1 MDIQDKFNLRKFFQ
15 PDTIASKCRLRF
27 GFTIILVLILAL
39 LFPYLWMGKLA
50 QKSVID
56 SGFSAVETVL
66 KNHMKSRSSFELD
79 TEPFILEETGDKY
92 KSQYSPV
99 NIRWRRFELENQPE
113 SETVFSKKELKT
125 ITEIREEDKQPFR
138 VWGEGSGALATK
150 KYVHLIKSESRCL
163 QCHSEQG
170 AAPPFQNN
178 QPIGAFV
185 ITKLVGHT
193 DRARLVNIIC
203 ILMAGLLAGSGAI
216 IALYV
221 TVQKVILSPL
231 RQLRALANNL
241 AEGNL
246 DTRTS
251 IKTNDE
257 YERLSN
263 AINHMLDGLQSS
275 QEKLRNANRQLDE
288 KILELSERNVELF
301 KANKLKGEF
310 LANMSHE
317 FRTPLNSIMGFADII
332 RERPDAQKEKIQRY
346 ADNIGKSGRNL
357 LSMINDLLEMAK
369 VEAGKVEIKIH
380 EVNIPEICS
389 SLVNFFLPMTTK
401 KSIYV
406 DIDLDPEIPI
416 IRTDP
421 DKLQQILYNFM
432 SNAVK
437 FVPESGKVSVIGRLL
452 NEKTVRLSIADNG
465 PGISKNNLDKIFDK
479 FRQLDGSITRTGT
492 GTGLGLAISKELS
505 VLLGAEIKVES
516 VLNQGAVFSLD
527 LPVLGPDAKMPE
539 TAKDNQQ

>member
-1 MDIQDKFNLRKFFQ
+1 LK

-27 GFTIILVLILAL
+27 GFTIVLVLILAL

-66 KNHMKSRSSFELD
+66 KNHMKSRKPFELD
-79 TEPFILEETGDKY
+79 TEPFVLEESGEQY
-92 KSQYSPV
+92 KPQYSPV
-99 NIRWRRFELENQPE
+99 NIRWRKFTAGQEPAGDV
-113 SETVFSKKELKT
+113 VFSRKEIKT
-125 ITEIREEDKQPFR
+125 IDEIREEDRQPFR
-138 VWGEGSGALATK
+138 VWSEGAGSLATK
-150 KYVHLIKSESRCL
+150 KYVHLIKSEERCL
-163 QCHSEQG
+163 QCHSPQG

-185 ITKLVGHT
+185 VTKLVGHR
-193 DRARLVNIIC
+193 DRARLVNMIC

-246 DTRTS
+246 DARTS

-263 AINHMLDGLQSS
+263 AINDMLDGLQNS
-275 QEKLRNANRQLDE
+275 QEKLRNANRQLDD

-301 KANKLKGEF
+301 RANKLKGEF

-332 RERPDAQKEKIQRY
+332 REKPDANKEKIQRY
-346 ADNIGKSGRNL
+346 ADNIDKSGRNL
-357 LSMINDLLEMAK
+357 LAMINDLLEMAK

-380 EVNIPEICS
+380 EVNVPEICS

-401 KSIYV
+401 KNIYV

-437 FVPESGKVSVIGRLL
+437 FVPEAGKVAVIGRLID
-452 NEKTVRLSIADNG
+452 EKTVRLSVSDNG

-479 FRQLDGSITRTGT
+479 FRQIDGSITRAGA

-516 VLNQGAVFSLD
+516 NLGEGAVFSLD
-527 LPVLGPDAKMPE
+527 LPVLGPDVKKGQ
-539 TAKDNQQ
+539 TAGENQHQ